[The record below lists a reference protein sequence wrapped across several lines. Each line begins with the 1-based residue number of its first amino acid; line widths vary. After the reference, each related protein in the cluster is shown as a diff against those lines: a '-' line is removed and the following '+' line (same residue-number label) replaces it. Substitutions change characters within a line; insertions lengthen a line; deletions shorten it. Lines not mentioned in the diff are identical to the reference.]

1 MFTGLVEGLGTL
13 RRVETRGTGSRLWI
27 RPPELAKAAEGPP
40 WAVELGASVAVSGC
54 CLTVVACADPG
65 GREVPIDTPG
75 ADMVFDLSAETLA
88 CTHLGRAQVGDVF
101 NLERALQVGARLG
114 GHIVSGHVDGAGE
127 VLAIEDVGDG
137 GSVFT
142 FGGQAGFE
150 RYLVDKGSVT
160 IDGVS
165 LTVVAPHGAQFQVA
179 VIPETLRVTTLG
191 RAKVGDGVHLEA
203 DAMGKWVEH
212 LLAPHVA
219 ALRERGV

>member
-1 MFTGLVEGLGTL
+1 MFTGLVEGLGAV
-13 RRVETRGTGSRLWI
+13 RRVESRGTGRRLWI
-27 RPPELAKAAEGPP
+27 AAPALAGSAT

-54 CLTVVACADPG
+54 CLTVVACADPDG
-65 GREVPIDTPG
+65 AAVPIDTPG

-88 CTHLGRAQVGDVF
+88 CTHLGAIEAGAAV

-114 GHIVSGHVDGAGE
+114 GHIVSGHVDGSGHVA
-127 VLAIEDVGDG
+127 AIVEGGDG
-137 GSVFT
+137 GRTFT
-142 FGGQAGFE
+142 FEVEAGFE

-165 LTVVAPHGAQFQVA
+165 LTVVAPTSRTFSVA

-191 RAKVGDGVHLEA
+191 RAAVGDRVHLEA

-212 LLAPHVA
+212 LLAPHIA
-219 ALRERGV
+219 ALGERG

>member
-1 MFTGLVEGLGTL
+1 M
-13 RRVETRGTGSRLWI
+13 
-27 RPPELAKAAEGPP
+27 
-40 WAVELGASVAVSGC
+40 
-54 CLTVVACADPG
+54 
-65 GREVPIDTPG
+65 
-75 ADMVFDLSAETLA
+75 
-88 CTHLGRAQVGDVF
+88 
-101 NLERALQVGARLG
+101 
-114 GHIVSGHVDGAGE
+114 
-127 VLAIEDVGDG
+127 GDG
-137 GSVFT
+137 GRVFT

-165 LTVVAPHGAQFQVA
+165 LTVVAPRGAQFQVA

-219 ALRERGV
+219 ALRERVV